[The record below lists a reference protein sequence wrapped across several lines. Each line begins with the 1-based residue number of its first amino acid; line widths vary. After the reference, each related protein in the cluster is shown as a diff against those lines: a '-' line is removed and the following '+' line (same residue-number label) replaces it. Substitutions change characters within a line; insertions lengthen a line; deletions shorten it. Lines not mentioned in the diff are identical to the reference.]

1 METPIISIEEIEMK
15 VIYVRFRGSY
25 VAFRKNATKLL
36 NQLID
41 YAKKYDLIVED
52 WTKILIMYHDN
63 PYITKDNDLRT
74 SVAMMVPLDAKIDE
88 TEDITSMMIQGKY
101 MVGHFHMSP
110 KEYGEAWDMM
120 YHEYLFKGDEK
131 PRDTFPFEMYITEP
145 PRKFSDK
152 SYTDIYVPIE

>member
-25 VAFRKNATKLL
+25 VAFRKNARKLF
-36 NQLID
+36 NQVFD
-41 YAKKYDLIVED
+41 FAKKNDLIVEG
-52 WTKILIMYHDN
+52 WTKVMTLYHDN
-63 PYITKDNDLRT
+63 PFITKENDLRT

-101 MVGHFHMSP
+101 LVGHYHLSP
-110 KEYGEAWDMM
+110 KEYGEAWNMI
-120 YHEYLFKGDEK
+120 YQEYLLKGDEK

-152 SYTDIYVPIE
+152 SYTDIYIPIE

>member
-1 METPIISIEEIEMK
+1 MIMETPIISIEEIEMK

-25 VAFRKNATKLL
+25 VTFRKNATKLL

-41 YAKKYDLIVED
+41 YAKKYDLIIED

-88 TEDITSMMIQGKY
+88 TEDITTMMIQGKY

-110 KEYGEAWDMM
+110 KEYG
-120 YHEYLFKGDEK
+120 
-131 PRDTFPFEMYITEP
+131 
-145 PRKFSDK
+145 
-152 SYTDIYVPIE
+152 